1 MNMEKIT
8 TGLFL
13 SGHPMSDYR
22 DLAKYAGAT
31 PIHDILED
39 FAQEGGPTRF
49 ADGQKI
55 CVAGVVTSSKTR
67 PTKNNSLMA
76 YVMVE
81 DEIASIE
88 LLCFQRSI
96 DQCGSYMQI
105 NLPVLVTG
113 RLSVRD
119 EKPPQ
124 ILCDTIYPLEYQR
137 KLPQI
142 SKQELPKKVE
152 STLFLKVPGLDSPEF
167 RHIKLVMT
175 MFEGQMPVKIRMADT
190 GKLFGA
196 TCLNHPALL
205 QECEECLGKE
215 NVVLRMKE

>member
-1 MNMEKIT
+1 
-8 TGLFL
+8 
-13 SGHPMSDYR
+13 MSDYR
-22 DLAKYAGAT
+22 ELARAAGAT

-39 FAQEGGPTRF
+39 FGQEGGPTKF
-49 ADGQKI
+49 ADGQKV
-55 CVAGVVTSSKTR
+55 CVAGVVTSNKTR
-67 PTKNNSLMA
+67 PTKKNSLMA
-76 YVMVE
+76 YVVVE

-96 DQCGSYMQI
+96 DQCGSYMQV
-105 NLPVLVTG
+105 NLPVFVTG

-137 KLPQI
+137 DPSLPA
-142 SKQELPKKVE
+142 KEMAKKEDSV
-152 STLFLKVPGLDSPEF
+152 LFLKVPGLDSREF

-196 TCLNHPALL
+196 TCMNHPALIREC
-205 QECEECLGKE
+205 QEFLGPE
-215 NVVLRMKE
+215 NVVLRKKETQKN